1 MRYAID
7 LVRDVYY
14 GGLPDV
20 VPVALYGLPTNLA
33 IIGGMFV
40 LFMLVGTT
48 LFVRSERNR

>member
-7 LVRDVYY
+7 LLRDVYY
-14 GGLPDV
+14 GGLPDT
-20 VPVALYGLPTNLA
+20 VPVALLDAPANLA

-40 LFMLVGTT
+40 LFMVVGTT